1 MKLSELMVENFR
13 NFKQIKID
21 LSNKNVVFG
30 MNDVGKTNLL
40 YSIRFLL
47 DRTIRANGF
56 SESDYY
62 QRDTSNP
69 IRITLTIDLKDRK
82 TDIDSQNI
90 ISKVVGSRTSSQLDF
105 FYFQVVGEYDQS
117 DAFGIPELYWGNDL
131 YSLDIIPQK
140 GAFSDLDKL
149 FNLVYI
155 DPSIDLEKIFNKNR
169 RRLFDQRKLSGED
182 VKTSDEI
189 SDLTKQM
196 NKKISSMEIM
206 KNFQKELTI
215 EYQQLKNEKIS
226 IELQSEMAIKGFFSD
241 IYPYIKK
248 DGEQKLYPTSGD
260 GRKKLLAYSLVN
272 HLTKE
277 YDSNRITIYLIE
289 EPENSLHRSMQIAL
303 SKQLFNY
310 SVYDYFFLS
319 THSSELLYEMDNATL
334 IRIYSPDKTE
344 CESYLYKVTEDFS
357 TIKKELNQALSTALF
372 SDRVLLIEGPSEKVL
387 FEKILSVIKPT
398 YELDGG
404 YILLVDG
411 IKFKPYFDT
420 LKGLNILPIVK
431 TDNDLKSKSNN
442 KIEFDLLGLNRG
454 LKLIDKEN
462 LPSVQIDYS
471 TEDENGKIHFLL
483 SEKVKKIITK
493 KKEIFE
499 MEKDVLLDLNK
510 NNIFISKI
518 DLENDLHETIPEKMD
533 LFFDN
538 DSVRKLQN
546 KKLLNMLKLVESFTK
561 EDCEK
566 IYNHKN
572 FKALKKLVEV

>member
-1 MKLSELMVENFR
+1 MILKKLIVENFR
-13 NFKQIKID
+13 NFKSTAID

-47 DRTIRANGF
+47 DRSVRSSGF

-62 QRDTSNP
+62 QRDTSEP
-69 IRITLTIDLKDRK
+69 IKITLMVDLKDRLENA
-82 TDIDSQNI
+82 DSQNI
-90 ISKVVGSRTSSQLDF
+90 ISKVVGARTSSELDF
-105 FYFQVVGEYDQS
+105 FYFQVVGKYDQS
-117 DAFGIPELYWGNDL
+117 DAFGIPELCWGNDIDN
-131 YSLDIIPQK
+131 LDDIPQK

-169 RRLFDQRKLSGED
+169 RRLFDQRKLSEKD
-182 VKTSDEI
+182 VQTSNEI
-189 SDLTKQM
+189 SKLTEEM
-196 NKKISSMEIM
+196 NMKISTMEIM
-206 KNFQKELTI
+206 KNFQNELTA
-215 EYQQLKNEKIS
+215 EYHQLKKEKIS

-248 DGEQKLYPTSGD
+248 EGEENLYPTSGD
-260 GRKKLLAYSLVN
+260 GRRKLLAYSLVN

-277 YDSNRITIYLIE
+277 YDSNRITIYLVE

-319 THSSELLYEMDNATL
+319 THSSELLYEMDDATL
-334 IRIYSPDKTE
+334 IRIYSPDKTD
-344 CESYLYKVTEDFS
+344 CESYLYKVTEEFS
-357 TIKKELNQALSTALF
+357 TIKKELNEALSTALF

-387 FEKILSVIKPT
+387 FEKVLSVIKPN

-411 IKFKPYFDT
+411 IKFKPYFVT

-431 TDNDLKSKSNN
+431 TDNDLKSKKNN
-442 KIEFDLLGLNRG
+442 IIEFDLIGLNRG
-454 LKLIDKEN
+454 LNLLNRKN

-471 TEDENGKIHFLL
+471 TEDENGKKQYLL
-483 SEKVKKIITK
+483 SEKVKKVTTK
-493 KKEIFE
+493 KKEIFKRE
-499 MEKDVLLDLNK
+499 EDVILYLK
-510 NNIFISKI
+510 SNNIFISRI
-518 DLENDLHETIPEKMD
+518 DLEHDLYEAIPEKMD
-533 LFFDN
+533 DFFEN
-538 DSVRKLQN
+538 DPVGKLQN
-546 KKLLNMLKLVESFTK
+546 KKLLNMLKFVETFSK

-566 IYNHKN
+566 IYNHKH
-572 FKALKKLVEV
+572 FEVLKKLVEI